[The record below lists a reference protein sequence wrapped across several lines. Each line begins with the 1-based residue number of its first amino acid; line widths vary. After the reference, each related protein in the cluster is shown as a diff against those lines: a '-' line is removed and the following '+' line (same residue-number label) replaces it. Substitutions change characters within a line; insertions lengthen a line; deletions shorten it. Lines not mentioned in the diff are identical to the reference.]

1 MRVQLPIEMI
11 LLRQVAS
18 YLTLPILLMDAEGS
32 LLFYNEPAEQLLGMT
47 FEDAGSIRA
56 QQLAGLFEATDLAGT
71 PLRDGELPVVAAL
84 VERKPMHG
92 RLRFRGLDGEWHEVE
107 TTVVPVEGH
116 GKRFLGVLATFWGIT
131 D

>member
-32 LLFYNEPAEQLLGMT
+32 LLFYNEPAEKLLGMT

-56 QQLAGLFEATDLAGT
+56 QQLAGLFKATDLTGT
-71 PLRDGELPVVAAL
+71 PLEDAELPVVTAL
-84 VERKPMHG
+84 LQRKPAHG
-92 RLRFRGLDGEWHEVE
+92 RLRFPGLG
-107 TTVVPVEGH
+107 
-116 GKRFLGVLATFWGIT
+116 RSMA
-131 D
+131 